1 MNVSLLVAL
10 PYLEPGSRL
19 LVAQDDSVGTIA
31 CEARE
36 SSKDDSTKCG
46 NEYKSVPH
54 KNFYFNEIYVLYVLD
69 IDSLSGK
76 ALLEKGS

>member
-46 NEYKSVPH
+46 NEYKS
-54 KNFYFNEIYVLYVLD
+54 K
-69 IDSLSGK
+69 
-76 ALLEKGS
+76 